1 MRHFLSF
8 IFLVCMLGNSNA
20 QSVDLDK
27 ANTFYVCLKN
37 KEYSN
42 FVVSDYQFYD
52 KNTYKNEG
60 DAIQSSRID
69 CRLIKYG
76 KNAIGGKHCMLVVNF
91 KDTIDWSKN
100 KCYLEH
106 SFSYIATKEE
116 TNELKMINMQV
127 PVDLSLAISTEL
139 NKTLNYKKKNKYD
152 GWGKNEMGEVEFIA
166 EKIRSS
172 YLYDEVNSILTKY
185 KMSIDDIDIIE
196 PTLLFT
202 KEKFLE
208 VYPKYSNRNLP
219 KRILGLY
226 VAFVLKPIL

>member
-20 QSVDLDK
+20 QSVALDK

-60 DAIQSSRID
+60 DTIQSSLID

-127 PVDLSLAISTEL
+127 PVDLSLAISIEL
-139 NKTLNYKKKNKYD
+139 NKTLKYKKRINMTD
-152 GWGKNEMGEVEFIA
+152 GVKMKWGKL
-166 EKIRSS
+166 S
-172 YLYDEVNSILTKY
+172 L
-185 KMSIDDIDIIE
+185 
-196 PTLLFT
+196 
-202 KEKFLE
+202 
-208 VYPKYSNRNLP
+208 
-219 KRILGLY
+219 
-226 VAFVLKPIL
+226 